1 MPSPPRPQAALALLA
16 AAGLA
21 ACSAGSAVTSSTQV
35 TSTSAPTSAAGDG
48 PDPGAASP
56 GSPAPLPGM
65 DTAPSGPRYPLTG
78 DPAIVDG
85 IDWRMPEWARPA
97 PNSGFFSESA
107 SAPDGVLVRA
117 IDQSWRQLQPTEG
130 RTVYTDT
137 GSAQAMSFEPLDQA
151 LAGPGD
157 YWMRIFASGVDWAP
171 EWLPQVC
178 GVDGYAPD
186 YDGMSHLPIWDD
198 CVWEHL
204 LALYRDVF
212 VTKGLRA
219 DPRLRF
225 VWVPGAFTWAEFDS
239 ETIND
244 AIATGEL
251 TKERYLE
258 WFRHAWTDLAEI
270 FGPYKNKL
278 VFTGEDYTWAEGLG
292 DEVATLAERATEAG
306 IGIRNGIPELF
317 NFHLNEAPAYGS
329 RVQPDGHL
337 TVDESLP
344 IHDGTRIVA
353 MENECF
359 TDCGF
364 SADGPELEYAV
375 TQTNLKS
382 LQLRANWIYVVPT
395 QSKMGEFPELWD
407 WVRLSIGHTART
419 APDAWAVLREAEDV
433 YWADNDLPPFDGT
446 AQWRG
451 KPWVRNLER
460 WVVQRD
466 VPGALAHSTDV
477 DVHSDVFTEEN
488 GTARE
493 GLSTGVADG
502 DDRLAFDVDDRFVES
517 SAAGSDVV
525 VLVTFWDGGGP
536 FRVGGS
542 AYESATVAPA
552 GARAWRTATVT
563 MPVAALDGDQ
573 PGGSDLAVIAEG
585 DQDVIVRFVRV
596 VRLAPPR

>member
-1 MPSPPRPQAALALLA
+1 
-16 AAGLA
+16 
-21 ACSAGSAVTSSTQV
+21 
-35 TSTSAPTSAAGDG
+35 
-48 PDPGAASP
+48 
-56 GSPAPLPGM
+56 M
-65 DTAPSGPRYPLTG
+65 DAAPSGPRYPLTG
-78 DPAIVDG
+78 DLAIVDG

-178 GVDGYAPD
+178 GVGGFAPD

-212 VTKGLRA
+212 VTKGLSA

-251 TKERYLE
+251 TKEQYLE
-258 WFRHAWTDLAEI
+258 WFGHAWTDLAEI

-329 RVQPDGHL
+329 HVQPDGHL

-364 SADGPELEYAV
+364 SADGSELEYAV

-382 LQLRANWIYVVPT
+382 LQLRRIG
-395 QSKMGEFPELWD
+395 SM
-407 WVRLSIGHTART
+407 LSRPSRRWASSPSCGTGCGCPSVTRREPLRTPGRCCARPKTSTGRTTTCRRSTAPRSGAASRGCATSNAGWSNGMSLARWRIRPMSMSTAMCSRRRT
-419 APDAWAVLREAEDV
+419 APRAKGC
-433 YWADNDLPPFDGT
+433 PP
-446 AQWRG
+446 A
-451 KPWVRNLER
+451 
-460 WVVQRD
+460 
-466 VPGALAHSTDV
+466 S
-477 DVHSDVFTEEN
+477 
-488 GTARE
+488 
-493 GLSTGVADG
+493 
-502 DDRLAFDVDDRFVES
+502 
-517 SAAGSDVV
+517 
-525 VLVTFWDGGGP
+525 
-536 FRVGGS
+536 
-542 AYESATVAPA
+542 
-552 GARAWRTATVT
+552 RTATIDWSSMWT
-563 MPVAALDGDQ
+563 TGL
-573 PGGSDLAVIAEG
+573 SSH
-585 DQDVIVRFVRV
+585 
-596 VRLAPPR
+596 PRQARMSLCW